1 MPWVTLPDS
10 IRLGSFRFCPINTST
25 PASAVDSDIAEMVS
39 KVLKGYVGRNGKPI
53 ESCTIMLRAR
63 HPQAW
68 NIPEKMWKAAS
79 RAAEILAL
87 ACLAE
92 QRFLEGHL
100 SPHLNASMFRLV
112 GQGITVGSEQITLFH
127 QRRGQGLRIGGLRL
141 KDVVFQRPPQIQG
154 TGCKIIGTRL
164 LKGLE
169 KARRTQHP
177 VWEPIVSSLEIFLLG
192 HAETPELDW
201 DSCVMLSA
209 MAFERLLE
217 PKERNAKAVA
227 EAFAD
232 LWNPYASL
240 TLKEG
245 KRIKPDHNQ
254 IVRRRAFCLV

>member
-1 MPWVTLPDS
+1 MPASGNVLFMPWVTLPDS

-68 NIPEKMWKAAS
+68 NIPEKMWKAAG
-79 RAAEILAL
+79 RAAEMLAL

-127 QRRGQGLRIGGLRL
+127 PRRGQGLRIGGLRL
-141 KDVVFQRPPQIQG
+141 KDVLFQRPPQIEG

-192 HAETPELDW
+192 HAETPELD
-201 DSCVMLSA
+201 
-209 MAFERLLE
+209 
-217 PKERNAKAVA
+217 
-227 EAFAD
+227 
-232 LWNPYASL
+232 
-240 TLKEG
+240 
-245 KRIKPDHNQ
+245 
-254 IVRRRAFCLV
+254 

>member
-1 MPWVTLPDS
+1 
-10 IRLGSFRFCPINTST
+10 
-25 PASAVDSDIAEMVS
+25 
-39 KVLKGYVGRNGKPI
+39 
-53 ESCTIMLRAR
+53 
-63 HPQAW
+63 
-68 NIPEKMWKAAS
+68 
-79 RAAEILAL
+79 
-87 ACLAE
+87 
-92 QRFLEGHL
+92 
-100 SPHLNASMFRLV
+100 
-112 GQGITVGSEQITLFH
+112 
-127 QRRGQGLRIGGLRL
+127 L